1 MKGKDPHSN
10 LEQINILTHPFLN
23 VYRIITIIVLVL
35 SGLSFI
41 FTGLLAEY
49 TKETIDKFDEDF
61 GIGIGIT
68 DIISNFI

>member
-1 MKGKDPHSN
+1 MNNN

-23 VYRIITIIVLVL
+23 IYRMITIIVLVL

-49 TKETIDKFDEDF
+49 TKETIDNHLWFNQSKSKKMVKNVK
-61 GIGIGIT
+61 T
-68 DIISNFI
+68 